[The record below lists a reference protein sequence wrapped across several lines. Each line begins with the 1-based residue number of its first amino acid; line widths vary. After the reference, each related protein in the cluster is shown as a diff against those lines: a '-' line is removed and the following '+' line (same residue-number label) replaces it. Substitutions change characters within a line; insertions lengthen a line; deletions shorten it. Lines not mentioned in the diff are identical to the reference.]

1 MQFRRSPGVR
11 SVDAEW
17 HRNRQRAREQAYNGD
32 LISQFS
38 PEEIV
43 KYELDTARITGRENP
58 RMYLFNRAYDLFGQN
73 GTDIR
78 KLRNR

>member
-1 MQFRRSPGVR
+1 VQFGRSPSAR
-11 SVDAEW
+11 PVDREW

-43 KYELDTARITGRENP
+43 KYELDTARITGEENP

>member
-1 MQFRRSPGVR
+1 MQFGRSPGAR
-11 SVDAEW
+11 PVDREW
-17 HRNRQRAREQAYNGD
+17 HLNRIRAREQAYNGD
-32 LISQFS
+32 LTSQFS

-43 KYELDTARITGRENP
+43 KYELDTARITGEENP

-78 KLRNR
+78 ELRNR